1 MTLIIMMILEVNR
14 YLSARNATLKCKY
27 LLKKL
32 KSKKSKKDKKMKK
45 GKMVQKG
52 KQSKTPSS

>member
-32 KSKKSKKDKKMKK
+32 KSKKDMKMKK